1 MKTEQVL
8 PFASNLVEST
18 RAIGYSFESAVADV
32 IDNSIAKDAHSIDL
46 FFDSMAPRYLA
57 IVDDGSGMSYDELIQ
72 AMRYGSQ
79 NASDKRPA
87 NDLGRFGLGLKM
99 ASLSQCRKLTVV
111 SKKDGCVNGARWD
124 LDLIYDT
131 NDWTLQLFS
140 ADELRAIRCID
151 KLQGLNSGTMVLW
164 EDFDRLEEGANDPE
178 RVFDEK
184 LQMAR
189 RHIGLVFHRFLEK
202 DGDATRIKISM
213 NQIPVSPLDP
223 FLRSNPATQRLE
235 DEFIPVDGG
244 VIKVKPYVLPYR
256 NKLSNKEKSQVTDI
270 NDLRQEQGF
279 YVYRNK
285 RLIVWGTWF
294 RLVKAG
300 ELNKLARICVDIPNS
315 IDSMWNIDIKK
326 SAAALPDSIKDKLRS
341 IVERT
346 VGSSERVY
354 RYRGRK
360 INDSMEHVWNLV
372 EEREKTYRYYINRD
386 LPIYKKLEKNLSDED
401 MRTLSSF
408 IEMIEASFPY
418 TDVYMKQAKE
428 HDIDTSAEDDAVF
441 HIGIENVEAAKRLGI
456 PTSTAIK
463 NLAQLDYFANHK
475 EVLTKLEKEYADE

>member
-1 MKTEQVL
+1 MKTEQVI

-46 FFDSMAPRYLA
+46 YFDSMAPRYLA
-57 IVDDGSGMSYDELIQ
+57 IVDNGSGMNFDELIQ

-79 NASDKRPA
+79 NSSDDRA
-87 NDLGRFGLGLKM
+87 ENDLGRFGLGLKM

-131 NDWTLQLFS
+131 NDWILQLFT
-140 ADELRAIRCID
+140 ADELEPLRCFD
-151 KLQGLNSGTMVLW
+151 KLQGFNSGTLVLW
-164 EDFDRLEEGANDPE
+164 EDFDRLEDGAADPE

-184 LQMAR
+184 IQLAR

-202 DGDATRIKISM
+202 DGDATKIRISM
-213 NQIPVSPLDP
+213 NGMPVIPIDP

-235 DEFIPVDGG
+235 EELIPVDGG
-244 VIKVKPYVLPYR
+244 VIKVKPYILPYR
-256 NKLSNKEKSQVTDI
+256 SKLSNKEKAQVTDI

-294 RLVKAG
+294 RLVKSG
-300 ELNKLARICVDIPNS
+300 ELNKLARICIDIPNS

-326 SAAALPDSIKDKLRS
+326 STAALPDSIKDKLRN

-360 INDSMEHVWNLV
+360 INDSLEHVWNLV

-386 LPIYKKLEKNLSDED
+386 LPIYKKLEKNLSDD
-401 MRTLSSF
+401 DLKTLSSL
-408 IEMIEASFPY
+408 IEMIEEAFPY
-418 TDVYMKQAKE
+418 ADVYMKQAKE
-428 HDIDTSAEDDAVF
+428 QDIKTGAEEESIFRV
-441 HIGIENVEAAKRLGI
+441 GIENVEAAKKLGI
-456 PTSTAIK
+456 SPSLAIK
-463 NLAQLDYFANHK
+463 NLAQLDYFAQHK
-475 EVLTKLEKEYADE
+475 NVLSRLEKEYADE